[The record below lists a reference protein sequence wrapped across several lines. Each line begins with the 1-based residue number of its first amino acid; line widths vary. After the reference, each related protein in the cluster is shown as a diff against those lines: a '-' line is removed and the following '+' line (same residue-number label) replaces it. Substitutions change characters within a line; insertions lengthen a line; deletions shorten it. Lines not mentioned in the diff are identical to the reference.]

1 MENNILNEIKPVAYR
16 KNFESEYCYVV
27 GVKYG
32 SEGIMPANAKCDVC
46 CMSSSGGSA
55 CGGFHGASQ
64 LNDDV
69 YIVRCANDMKCYDW
83 KV

>member
-32 SEGIMPANAKCDVC
+32 SEGIMPANAKCDVS

-55 CGGFHGASQ
+55 CGGFYGATQ
-64 LNDDV
+64 LNDNV
-69 YIVRCANDMKCYDW
+69 YIVRCANNMECYDW